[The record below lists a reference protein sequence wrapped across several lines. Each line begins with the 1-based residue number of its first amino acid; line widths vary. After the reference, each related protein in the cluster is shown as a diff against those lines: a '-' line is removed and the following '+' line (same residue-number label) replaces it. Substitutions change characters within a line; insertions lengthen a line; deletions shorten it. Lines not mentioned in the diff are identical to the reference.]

1 MKRLLFL
8 LTLFVVLGMQAQQ
21 HVMTVDVSKP
31 TARINPAMYG
41 IFFEDIN
48 FGADGG
54 LYAELVKNR
63 SFEFP
68 QPLVGWIPFGEVT
81 VQDER
86 PCFDRNP
93 HYVRITNDGCL
104 LRAGLDNE
112 GYRGIGLKKGE
123 DYRFSAY
130 VRTPDTKPMKLSVE
144 LVNSNAENLLKK
156 ELEVKGSEWQKLTAV
171 LKVSF
176 HRCSPASACCLAD
189 GGYGRYGPHLSV
201 PGEHLEEDVR
211 MDCVPTSGTSPL

>member
-1 MKRLLFL
+1 
-8 LTLFVVLGMQAQQ
+8 
-21 HVMTVDVSKP
+21 
-31 TARINPAMYG
+31 MYG
-41 IFFEDIN
+41 VFFEDIISVRTVVCMPN
-48 FGADGG
+48 W
-54 LYAELVKNR
+54 LKNR

-93 HYVRITNDGCL
+93 HYVRITNDGRL

-130 VRTPDTKPMKLSVE
+130 VRTPDTKPMKAFRRTGEFQRRESPE
-144 LVNSNAENLLKK
+144 EGT
-156 ELEVKGSEWQKLTAV
+156 GSERQ
-171 LKVSF
+171 
-176 HRCSPASACCLAD
+176 
-189 GGYGRYGPHLSV
+189 
-201 PGEHLEEDVR
+201 
-211 MDCVPTSGTSPL
+211 